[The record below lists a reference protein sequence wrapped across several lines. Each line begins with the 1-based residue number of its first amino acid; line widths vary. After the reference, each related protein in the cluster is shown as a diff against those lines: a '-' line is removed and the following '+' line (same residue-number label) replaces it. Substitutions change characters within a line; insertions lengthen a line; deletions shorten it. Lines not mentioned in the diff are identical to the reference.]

1 MKRSARVACGAL
13 LLLSCAAQP
22 QLPPSAHLWAEL
34 SGTLPGTWSATT
46 SAGKTVQVRY
56 RLVSGGSALI
66 ERWAPDT
73 PRETLTVFHRDGE
86 ALIATHYCAQGNQPR
101 LRLSEQSGQEA
112 VFRRFDATDLAP
124 EEGVLDEL
132 RIRIGAQRFEKTEVY
147 QEGGERV
154 STVLRFVRTS
164 TEP

>member
-1 MKRSARVACGAL
+1 M

-22 QLPPSAHLWAEL
+22 KLPPSADVWAEL
-34 SGTLPGTWSATT
+34 SGALPGTWSATT
-46 SAGKTVQVRY
+46 SSGNTVQVRY

-73 PRETLTVFHRDGE
+73 ARETLTVFHRDGE

-101 LRLSEQSGQEA
+101 LRLSEQIGDEV

-132 RIRIGAQRFEKTEVY
+132 RLRVGPQGLKKTEIY
-147 QEGGERV
+147 QEGWERV
-154 STVLRFVRTS
+154 PTVLRFVRTS
-164 TEP
+164 TR